1 MQPRMYV
8 KCGYRLFNVTHIVHH
23 SARLNCLTSSHA
35 KTRVMMIYTAGMN
48 LQQARGLLLRTTV
61 LLYHHKHDQAIMRSL
76 STISMLQKYGYGMK
90 LNRVP
95 RTIS

>member
-1 MQPRMYV
+1 MQPRMCV

-23 SARLNCLTSSHA
+23 IARLNCLISHA
-35 KTRVMMIYTAGMN
+35 KTRVMMIYIVGMN
-48 LQQARGLLLRTTV
+48 LQQARRLLLRTTV

-76 STISMLQKYGYGMK
+76 SIISMLQKYGYGMK